1 MVIGSYLGFLSE
13 LLFLV
18 SVMCWFIS
26 RIPVWV
32 TVVVYYCV
40 VSDLSDSGVGYF

>member
-1 MVIGSYLGFLSE
+1 MVIGSSLGFLSE

-26 RIPVWV
+26 VWV